1 MSKKKIRRGDRK
13 DGTWIR
19 DIDAMHAFTPLL
31 MPHRADN
38 EAFLSE
44 QIETQPIYDYLE
56 RKNAELGGVKLTL
69 FHVILAALVK
79 TVTLRPK
86 MNRFIQGGR
95 TYQRNVLSAAFVV
108 KKQFADNGGEALA
121 YREFGPETTFNTLH
135 AMLTEEI
142 TACRRDDVTD
152 NSTAGM
158 ELLTKLPRFLLR
170 FVVFILHRLD
180 YYGRVPEFLV
190 KTDPDYATLF
200 ISNLGSIR
208 LNAAYHH
215 LNDWGTNSLF
225 VVIGKKHEVP
235 FYQPDGSVE
244 MREVVNLGM
253 TLDERIADGYYYSK
267 TVALLRYLLEHPDL
281 LDLPANEP
289 VEVPGRVRA

>member
-1 MSKKKIRRGDRK
+1 MAEKKRRRGDRK
-13 DGTWIR
+13 DGAWLR
-19 DIDAMHAFTPLL
+19 DVDAMHAFTPYL

-44 QIETQPIYDYLE
+44 TIETAPILAYLE
-56 RKNAELGGVKLTL
+56 KKNETLDGIKLTL
-69 FHVILAALVK
+69 FHVILAALVR
-79 TVTLRPK
+79 TVVQRPK

-95 TYQRNVLSAAFVV
+95 TYQRNVVSAAFVV

-121 YREFGPETTFNTLH
+121 YLEFPEDTTFETIH
-135 AMLTEEI
+135 AMLTKEI
-142 TACRRDDVTD
+142 TQCRREDTVD

-158 ELLTKLPRFLLR
+158 ATLSKLPRFILR
-170 FVVFILHRLD
+170 ILIYILHRLD
-180 YYGRVPEFLV
+180 YYGRVPNFLI

-215 LNDWGTNSLF
+215 LNDWGTNSVF
-225 VVIGKKHEVP
+225 VVIGKKHLAP
-235 FYQPDGSVE
+235 FYQADGTAE
-244 MREVVNLGM
+244 MREVVKIGI

-267 TVALLRYLLEHPDL
+267 TVALLRHLLAHPER
-281 LDLPANEP
+281 LDEPANAPLGVP
-289 VEVPGRVRA
+289 VGPA

>member
-152 NSTAGM
+152 NSTARM

>member
-180 YYGRVPEFLV
+180 YYGRVPEWLV

-289 VEVPGRVRA
+289 VEVPGAVHA

>member
-170 FVVFILHRLD
+170 FVVFLLHRLD
-180 YYGRVPEFLV
+180 YYGRVPEWLV
-190 KTDPDYATLF
+190 KTDPDYASLF

-289 VEVPGRVRA
+289 VEVPGKVHA